1 VWIKQVGSSQLAINC
16 SYRLDKFLPQINFFF
31 SLPLLLAALDT
42 VCKYGYMAVYFG
54 FECLK
59 FSIS

>member
-31 SLPLLLAALDT
+31 SLPLSLDA